1 MGKLVGSLLIR
12 SNDIALQADLN
23 TANDGPPVQNRF
35 GSINDFRS
43 DMTFNRIPLRKIVG
57 PDVWAS
63 HKRLVMRCTQFSLF
77 TGDQMT
83 ANSERALTVVLSGH
97 NPANREWRSCNTQS
111 DVCYLCTR
119 KDTNLSTQSVPEEK
133 SINYADQV
141 IELATDYIDLRIR
154 FTLLTAS
161 GSNTVLLP
169 ISTGSDRKSFPHSL
183 FHFQLLTE
191 D

>member
-12 SNDIALQADLN
+12 SNDIALQTDLD
-23 TANDGPPVQNRF
+23 TANDGPPVHNQF

-43 DMTFNRIPLRKIVG
+43 DMTYNRIPLRKIVG
-57 PDVWAS
+57 KEIWAS

-77 TGDQMT
+77 TGDQM
-83 ANSERALTVVLSGH
+83 ASNNERAITVVLSGH
-97 NPANREWRSCNTQS
+97 NLANREWRSCNTES

-119 KDTNLSTQSVPEEK
+119 EDGNLAKQSVPEEK

-141 IELATDYIDLRIR
+141 IQLATDYVDLRIR
-154 FTLLTAS
+154 FSLLSAS
-161 GSNTVLLP
+161 CSDTVVLP
-169 ISTGSDRKSFPHSL
+169 VSTGSDRRSFPHSL